1 VVSDNRGEIL
11 RPVAVFALSGLVV
24 LALVAVAG
32 AIAIRSLSTSEAVR
46 DARRLTTI
54 TGHGIVEPALT
65 TGVVRGDPAAIAKLD
80 RIIRRRVLAPDVAR
94 IKIWNAEG
102 KILYSD
108 EPLLIG
114 RRFTLGGD
122 ELSALRVKSAATESV
137 DTSSPENFYERN
149 LGDLTSVYLG
159 LRAQDGTPVLY
170 EEYLRSSAIAG
181 DSSSVARLF
190 APVGIVALLVIAV
203 LQVPLAWRMARRI
216 RNAQRDR
223 ELLLRRAI
231 DASQQE
237 RRLIASGLHD
247 GVVQELAGHS
257 FQMAA
262 AIEQDGDEAELR
274 RVLVAGA
281 AGTRNAI
288 RQLRSLLLEIYPPA
302 LRDQGLSAALPDLAA
317 PLTARGVEVAVEVD
331 PDLVVSTEIEQL
343 VFRAAQEAI
352 RNVAAHAGAE
362 HVTIGVS
369 SEDGSLRLKVVDDGR
384 GFDAD
389 ELSGRRDQGHM
400 GLLMLGDLA
409 RSAGGELHIRSRHGA
424 GTIIELEVPAR

>member
-1 VVSDNRGEIL
+1 M
-11 RPVAVFALSGLVV
+11 
-24 LALVAVAG
+24 
-32 AIAIRSLSTSEAVR
+32 
-46 DARRLTTI
+46 
-54 TGHGIVEPALT
+54 
-65 TGVVRGDPAAIAKLD
+65 
-80 RIIRRRVLAPDVAR
+80 
-94 IKIWNAEG
+94 
-102 KILYSD
+102 
-108 EPLLIG
+108 
-114 RRFTLGGD
+114 
-122 ELSALRVKSAATESV
+122 
-137 DTSSPENFYERN
+137 DTSSPENVYERN
-149 LGDLTSVYLG
+149 LGHLTSVYFG

-203 LQVPLAWRMARRI
+203 LQVPLAWRMARRM

-223 ELLLRRAI
+223 ELLLQRAI

-237 RRLIASGLHD
+237 RRVIASGLHD

-274 RVLVAGA
+274 RVLATGA

-317 PLTARGVEVAVEVD
+317 PLTARGVDVEVEVD

-352 RNVAAHAGAE
+352 RNVPTHAEAE
-362 HVTIGVS
+362 HVAIGVS
-369 SEDGSLRLKVVDDGR
+369 GEDGQVTLRVSDDGR

-389 ELSGRRDQGHM
+389 ELAGRRDQGHM

-409 RSAGGELHIRSRHGA
+409 RSAGGELRITSHPGA
-424 GTIIELEVPAR
+424 GTTVELEVPAR